1 MNMGGEG
8 GERGGGEGGGAKSK
22 CATFKTR
29 ILVTVQT
36 NKNMILG
43 FLIFGF
49 WDFGFWDC
57 GFGIVGFTFAGT
69 FTVFLGGSRGL
80 PGSPF

>member
-1 MNMGGEG
+1 MKGGKG
-8 GERGGGEGGGAKSK
+8 GRGG
-22 CATFKTR
+22 R
-29 ILVTVQT
+29 ILVTLQT
-36 NKNMILG
+36 NKTMILG

-57 GFGIVGFTFAGT
+57 GFGIVGFTFTGT
-69 FTVFLGGSRGL
+69 FTVFLGGSSGL